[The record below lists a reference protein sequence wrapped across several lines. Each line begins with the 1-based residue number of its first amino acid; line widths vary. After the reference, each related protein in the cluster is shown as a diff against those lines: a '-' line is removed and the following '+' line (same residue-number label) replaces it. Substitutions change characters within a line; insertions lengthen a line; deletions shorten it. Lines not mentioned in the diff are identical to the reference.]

1 MGQSN
6 SPMGEIKGEQLEVIV
21 DGDRVHLFDWDNDMK
36 GFAVRTGIPTPR
48 IAIKAGFHTVGV
60 TFIAT
65 NYAPGNDL
73 NNAFLRSTI
82 LSSPIPGFTRYPHV
96 GQVRID
102 GPFDAKGA
110 ADTPSRRKIFVCRP
124 TGAKD
129 EETCAR
135 QIVTTL
141 AKRAFRRPPTPQR
154 KVKDPAVLEQQ
165 VKRMLADPKSASL
178 IANYTGQWLNV
189 RSLQTDAPTVALYPD
204 FDDNLRQAM
213 RREVEL
219 FFDSIVHEDRSV
231 L

>member
-1 MGQSN
+1 MMPPTGMPRPDPTTREALITWMEGQLDSHSATN
-6 SPMGEIKGEQLEVIV
+6 LMPPGIHRLNRVEYNNVIRDLLALEV
-21 DGDRVHLFDWDNDMK
+21 DASKFLPSDDSTHGFDN
-36 GFAVRTGIPTPR
+36 
-48 IAIKAGFHTVGV
+48 IAGALTMSPALTEAYSSAAGKISRHTVGI
-60 TFIAT
+60 TFIAP

-135 QIVTTL
+135 QIV
-141 AKRAFRRPPTPQR
+141 
-154 KVKDPAVLEQQ
+154 
-165 VKRMLADPKSASL
+165 
-178 IANYTGQWLNV
+178 
-189 RSLQTDAPTVALYPD
+189 
-204 FDDNLRQAM
+204 
-213 RREVEL
+213 
-219 FFDSIVHEDRSV
+219 
-231 L
+231 